1 MASAIGPDI
10 IADGLVLSID
20 PASLRTNPSS
30 GGTALNNFA
39 GTTGIG
45 GTVVNGTTSANMVT
59 LDGTNDYITIASS
72 LGGSVTS
79 AELSPPY
86 ATFSIW
92 FRAHAGSFSGSNI
105 CSLISR
111 GNYNNSGGF
120 FIHMQRG
127 TSGQC
132 MVNATFSYSPSSSYT
147 FQGTNYY
154 EANPFGE
161 WNNATVTVDSNIKLY
176 LNGVLKQ
183 TVARSYTEIIYGN
196 GTINTS
202 GDTDLRFCTALAYAP
217 TLDQGVSGS
226 WRPFNGDFGLGLMY
240 NKVLTEAEVIQNY
253 NAQKNRFI

>member
-1 MASAIGPDI
+1 MASAVGPDI

-39 GTTGIG
+39 GNSGIG
-45 GTVVNGTTSANMVT
+45 GTVINGTTSADIVT
-59 LDGTNDYITIASS
+59 LDGTNDYITIA
-72 LGGSVTS
+72 GSVTN
-79 AELSPPY
+79 AELSPAS

-92 FRAHAGSFSGSNI
+92 FRAHAGSFSCSNI

-127 TSGQC
+127 GSGQC
-132 MVNATFSYSPSSSYT
+132 TVSATFSYSPSSSYT

-154 EANPFGE
+154 IANPFGE

-183 TVARSYTEIIYGN
+183 TVARSYTEIMYGN
-196 GTINTS
+196 GTINTN
-202 GDTDLRFCTALAYAP
+202 GDTDLRFCTALSYAP
-217 TLDQGVSGS
+217 TLNQGVGGS

-240 NKVLTEAEVIQNY
+240 NKVLTGDEVIQNY
-253 NAQKNRFI
+253 NAQKKRFI

>member
-1 MASAIGPDI
+1 MATAIGPDI

-30 GGTALNNFA
+30 GGTVLNNFA
-39 GTTGIG
+39 GTSGIG
-45 GTVVNGTTSANMVT
+45 GTVVNGTTSANLVT
-59 LDGTNDYITIASS
+59 LDGSNDYITIE
-72 LGGSVTS
+72 GSKTN
-79 AELSPPY
+79 AELSPPS

-92 FRAHAGSFSGSNI
+92 FRAHVGSFSNNNI

-120 FIHMQRG
+120 FMHMQRG
-127 TSGQC
+127 SSGQC
-132 MVNATFSYSPSSSYT
+132 TVNATFSYSTSTSYT

-154 EANPFGE
+154 TANPFGE
-161 WNNATVTVDSNIKLY
+161 WNNLTVTVDSNIKLY

-183 TVARSYTEIIYGN
+183 TVARSKNEIIYGN
-196 GTINTS
+196 GTINTN
-202 GDTDLRFCTALAYAP
+202 GDTDLRWCSALGYAP
-217 TLDQGVSGS
+217 TLDQGASGS

-240 NKVLTEAEVIQNY
+240 NKILTGDEVIQNY